1 MTVGQFVRMVCC
13 EADLGEHPV
22 QPLERPVKMKL
33 NPARRAGHCLSAI
46 LRSPALAIRVRGHFI
61 FYESFERTHKH
72 ILMFLTL
79 TNDMRMVH
87 ILVREYTASNP

>member
-1 MTVGQFVRMVCC
+1 MTVGQFVRMVFC
-13 EADLGEHPV
+13 ETDLREHPV

-46 LRSPALAIRVRGHFI
+46 LRSPALAIRIRGQFKY
-61 FYESFERTHKH
+61 YESFERTHKH
-72 ILMFLTL
+72 TLMFLTL

-87 ILVREYTASNP
+87 ILVSE